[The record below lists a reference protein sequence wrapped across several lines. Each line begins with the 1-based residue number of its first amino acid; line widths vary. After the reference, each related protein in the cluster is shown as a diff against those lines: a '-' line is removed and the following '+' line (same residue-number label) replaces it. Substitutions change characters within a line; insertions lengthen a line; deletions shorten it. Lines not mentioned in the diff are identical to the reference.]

1 MLDEIKPV
9 RQIWEWSA
17 GSEKAALKEI
27 LEVLKSEWRAIERKP
42 DSGSLML
49 CGIGISHS
57 DVPALLAKMT
67 SCGLDDPARI
77 YDLLYGCR
85 QIDLSVATYSQFAT
99 KTAYFAYPKSKAQL
113 YQKYLPDVSNVAPAM
128 TVWDSFLAEDFASIE
143 ARAATEVAHTVAIY
157 KKMFDLKRQTDKSLE
172 RLKKLERKMSELS
185 PVRGSNQAPD
195 GYASPEGTVPSV
207 S

>member
-1 MLDEIKPV
+1 
-9 RQIWEWSA
+9 
-17 GSEKAALKEI
+17 
-27 LEVLKSEWRAIERKP
+27 
-42 DSGSLML
+42 
-49 CGIGISHS
+49 
-57 DVPALLAKMT
+57 
-67 SCGLDDPARI
+67 
-77 YDLLYGCR
+77 
-85 QIDLSVATYSQFAT
+85 
-99 KTAYFAYPKSKAQL
+99 PKSKAQL